1 MATSEELVLRFR
13 ADADQFRRELNNMR
27 NEMDEF
33 VNSTRRTSSDYRR
46 DIESMN
52 DTSSREM
59 ELIRRELE
67 NTRRQLHELSNS
79 SSDTSSSVIRDVED
93 MESTTNAEMSRMQ
106 REIQDLRNQLNDLG
120 DGTRRASSDY
130 RRRLEDMG
138 DSTSEYSRRLRQM
151 KAEQREAMKPHIEEL
166 KRTKLSY
173 LEIVES
179 LGQYQGSVSD
189 LIDQITELGAAEKAA
204 NDAMI
209 NANQMGMASILQ
221 TIGMMRNMTLMA
233 DRLKGN
239 LNAMGNPFY
248 NLSRGALTA
257 VAAFNRFAQSGNA
270 AQLALEFVG
279 PNASM
284 KQLNDQIRII
294 NTGLIRL
301 QMTAMATVATFGIF
315 TAAMVKAAKGPD
327 PADIRKQQ
335 DAISAEFIKAY
346 QKRIDEVYN
355 FAGLFEKVTRETF
368 SGKELSRNL
377 AGQVALMRDW
387 VNDMKSLSGR
397 IPVELKEELYKM
409 GPEAAG
415 QIRALAKMSQP
426 ELDQYVALW
435 REKISLTNEAVA
447 DELTRTRKAAEK
459 KIKELQDSLK
469 PLGIAIEKFKE
480 VWAEA
485 LTPFVEIWGEF
496 AAGFVN
502 ALTKVGE
509 FVKAINEINP
519 NITKVVGMILYLA
532 SALAVILTPLA
543 VGIGL
548 FKGYRA
554 AAFAVWTVIGPLLE
568 GMALISPVALGIAA
582 AIAAVV
588 LGFKLAYEHIEP
600 FRNAVN
606 NVITVFKAFWQVLQG
621 NSGGAASMLT
631 SLGMS
636 PENARAI
643 ISFGETI
650 RGVITTIKQI
660 FTDFAIFMQGIFALF
675 AGDEENGTALLK
687 SLGMNPKTIATIIST
702 VNTIKETIFAFFSE
716 IWSFMTS
723 IGSQI
728 AQFWLE
734 NGEQIKQAFS
744 NCWSV
749 ASDIIRTI
757 MPIIV
762 GIFQIAWPIIKEI
775 VIGTLEAVRDFIQG
789 ILKVIL
795 GIVKVFSS
803 LFTGDWSGVWE
814 GVKQIWFGALEA
826 IWGYLQLWGLGKVL
840 KWLGKFGSE
849 MGKMF
854 GKFWG
859 DIKKVW
865 NDALAEL
872 YVFFGTKLENI
883 TRLAQSWGGMF
894 KNFFA
899 DIWDSI
905 TRGIQNK
912 MNDIVSSIGWV
923 LEKTVSAIQRYADSF
938 FTIGQQLISG
948 LMRGIYSYANKLIDQ
963 VFSLGRS
970 IKDTITGFF
979 GIHSPSRVMRDIGE
993 YLGQGLEWGI
1003 DNMVHPVVRMAQNMA
1018 SAVKDGFSDLTESIQ
1033 MGDVLPGDVL
1043 APNVPAFSSNYKT
1056 PSGISGVSTSSS
1068 FGQNAMINGKIEA
1081 NTSDNSEIAAAI
1093 TGLRKDLTNLQV
1105 VMEGEAVGRIV
1116 RPHVNEANAV
1126 DNTVRRYF

>member
-1 MATSEELVLRFR
+1 M
-13 ADADQFRRELNNMR
+13 
-27 NEMDEF
+27 
-33 VNSTRRTSSDYRR
+33 RR
-46 DIESMN
+46 DIE
-52 DTSSREM
+52 
-59 ELIRRELE
+59 
-67 NTRRQLHELSNS
+67 NTRNEFNEFS
-79 SSDTSSSVIRDVED
+79 STSHQTSTNHIQNVED
-93 MESTTNAEMSRMQ
+93 MSNTNNEEMARMR
-106 REIQDLRNQLNDLG
+106 REIEDLQNQLNDF
-120 DGTRRASSDY
+120 TSTSRRTSHEY
-130 RRRLEDMG
+130 RRSLENMG
-138 DSTSEYSRRLRQM
+138 NSNSEYSQRLRQM
-151 KAEQREAMKPHIEEL
+151 RAEQRRAMEPHIEEL
-166 KRTKLSY
+166 KRIKLAY
-173 LEIVES
+173 TELGMS
-179 LGQYQGSVSD
+179 LGNYQGSTRD
-189 LIDQITELGAAEKAA
+189 LIREVTALGAAEKRA

-209 NANQMGMASILQ
+209 NLNRMKMASILQ
-221 TIGMMRNMTLMA
+221 TIGYMRNMTLMA

-239 LNAMGNPFY
+239 LSAMGNPFY

-257 VAAFNRFAQSGNA
+257 VAAFNRFANSGNA

-301 QMTAMATVATFGIF
+301 QMTALATVATFAIF
-315 TAAMVKAAKGPD
+315 TAAMWNAAKGPD
-327 PADIRKQQ
+327 PSDIRKQQ
-335 DAISAEFIKAY
+335 QAITDEYNKQY

-355 FAGLFEKVTRETF
+355 FAGLFDAATRKAF
-368 SGKELSRNL
+368 SGKELARNL
-377 AGQVALMRDW
+377 ASQVQLMRDW
-387 VNDMKSLSGR
+387 VKDMKSLSGR

-415 QIRALAKMSQP
+415 QIRALAKMSKP

-435 REKISLTNEAVA
+435 REKISLTNEAVT
-447 DELTRTRKAAEK
+447 DELTRTRQAAQK

-485 LTPFVEIWGEF
+485 LAPFVEIWGEF

-548 FKGYRA
+548 FKGFRA
-554 AAFAVWTVIGPLLE
+554 AAFAVWMVIGPLLE
-568 GMALISPVALGIAA
+568 GMALVGPVALGIAA

-606 NVITVFKAFWQVLQG
+606 NVITVFKAFWKALTTD
-621 NSGGAASMLT
+621 GGTTQDMLT

-636 PENARAI
+636 SENAEAI
-643 ISFGETI
+643 LSFADTI
-650 RGVITTIKQI
+650 REAIYAIKQI

-687 SLGMNPKTIATIIST
+687 SLGMNPKTIATIVST
-702 VNTIKETIFAFFSE
+702 VNTIKETVFAFFSE
-716 IWSFMTS
+716 LWSFMTE
-723 IGSQI
+723 IGNQI

-734 NGEQIKQAFS
+734 NGDQIKQAFS

-749 ASDIIRTI
+749 AVEIIRTV

-762 GIFQIAWPIIKEI
+762 GIFKVAWPIIKEI
-775 VIGTLEAVRDFIQG
+775 VIGTLEAVKTFIQG

-803 LFTGDWSGVWE
+803 LFTGDWEGVWE

-840 KWLGKFGSE
+840 KFLGKFGSDI
-849 MGKMF
+849 GKMF
-854 GKFWG
+854 SGLWTS
-859 DIKKVW
+859 IKKIW
-865 NDALAEL
+865 NDALADL
-872 YVFFGTKLENI
+872 YVFFGTKLEYI
-883 TRLAQSWGGMF
+883 TRLVKSWGGMF
-894 KNFFA
+894 KNFFIEIY
-899 DIWDSI
+899 DNILK
-905 TRGIQNK
+905 GIQGKLN
-912 MNDIVSSIGWV
+912 NIAASIGWA
-923 LEKTVSAIQRYADSF
+923 LEKAVLVTQAYVHRFVWAGKMIIQ
-938 FTIGQQLISG
+938 G
-948 LMRGIYSYANKLIDQ
+948 LIDGLVSRWNSLIDT
-963 VFSLGRS
+963 VFKMGRS

-979 GIHSPSRVMRDIGE
+979 GIHSPSRLMRDMGE
-993 YLGQGLEWGI
+993 YMGQGLEWGL
-1003 DNMVHPVVRMAQNMA
+1003 DNMVHPVVRAAQNMA

-1033 MGDVLPGDVL
+1033 MGDVLPGNVL
-1043 APNVPAFSSNYKT
+1043 TPEVPSFSSNYKT
-1056 PSGISGVSTSSS
+1056 PSGISSIPTSSN
-1068 FGQNAMINGKIEA
+1068 FGQSAMISGKIEA
-1081 NTSDNSEIAAAI
+1081 NSSDNNGEITAAI
-1093 TGLRKDLTNLQV
+1093 KGLRKDLTNLQV
-1105 VMEGEAVGRIV
+1105 VMEGETVGRIV
-1116 RPHVNEANAV
+1116 TPHVNAENAV